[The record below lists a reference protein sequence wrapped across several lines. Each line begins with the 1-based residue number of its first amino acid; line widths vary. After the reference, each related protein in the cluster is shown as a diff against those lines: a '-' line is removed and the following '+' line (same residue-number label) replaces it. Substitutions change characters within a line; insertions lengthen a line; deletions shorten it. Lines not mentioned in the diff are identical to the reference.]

1 MIFKDQNGEKHNVL
15 KEVKEKYPNTI
26 LEYYLKSAIEHNK
39 MFKKIDGYEKEVSK
53 FVYNIVKKLYSDGE
67 LMEDADKTILLL
79 NWGRI
84 VVELKKNKELKE
96 ENKQLKKEL
105 KDLKKELKKGKAN
118 KNENKKSKTNKV

>member
-1 MIFKDQNGEKHNVL
+1 
-15 KEVKEKYPNTI
+15 
-26 LEYYLKSAIEHNK
+26 

>member
-1 MIFKDQNGEKHNVL
+1 MIFKNQNGEKHNVL

-26 LEYYLKSAIEHNK
+26 LEYYLKSAVEHNK
-39 MFKKIDGYEKEVSK
+39 MFKKIDGYENEVSK

-67 LMEDADKTILLL
+67 LMEDADKAISILY
-79 NWGRI
+79 WGRI

-105 KDLKKELKKGKAN
+105 KDLKKELKKGKVA
-118 KNENKKSKTNKV
+118 KNESKQSKTNKV